1 MAGKR
6 KQPAPAPSA
15 QHGSTSSAS
24 VAIGRLVAGSTRIV
38 PLVDFDGNTAGP
50 LRARTTFALDA
61 ATVDRAV
68 ATGQEALLIFE
79 NGDRT
84 LPILTGLVQSQQP
97 PSILEELLIAPRS
110 AVSVDRNGKKAPTE
124 ARLDG
129 ERVVLEGKHE
139 VVLRCGDASITLRRD
154 GKVIV
159 RGAYVETHAR
169 GLNRIKGAA
178 VKIN

>member
-6 KQPAPAPSA
+6 KQ
-15 QHGSTSSAS
+15 TSAS
-24 VAIGRLVAGSTRIV
+24 TTTTVAATSNPAVVMGRLVSGSTPGA
-38 PLVDFDGNTAGP
+38 PLVDFDGNAAGP
-50 LRARTTFALDA
+50 LRARTTLALDE
-61 ATVDRAV
+61 TTLRRAV
-68 ATGQEALLIFE
+68 ATGQGALLGFQ
-79 NGDRT
+79 NGDPA
-84 LPILTGLVQSQQP
+84 LPILVGLLQP
-97 PSILEELLIAPRS
+97 EQPGSLLEELLVSPRPAAAGAS
-110 AVSVDRNGKKAPTE
+110 SKRE

-139 VVLRCGDASITLRRD
+139 VVLKCGDASITLRRD

-159 RGAYVETHAR
+159 RGAYVETHSR